1 MSVPGQREFP
11 RFQVFGAWTGQ
22 LRALRQVDFAPSETG
37 RPLSVISDGPG
48 IIGEEL
54 TLALVQGNEHVDV
67 HVRVVATTPRV
78 INERVRH
85 QLQLEV
91 IDAVASPDSGAAQ

>member
-1 MSVPGQREFP
+1 MPGQRGFP
-11 RFQVFGAWTGQ
+11 RFQVFGAWSGQ
-22 LRALRQVDFAPSETG
+22 LRALRQVDVALSEVG

-48 IIGEEL
+48 VVGEKL

-67 HVRVVATTPRV
+67 HVRVIATTPRV
-78 INERVRH
+78 IDQRLRH

-91 IDAVASPDSGAAQ
+91 IDSVASDDSGAAQ

>member
-1 MSVPGQREFP
+1 MPGQRGFP
-11 RFQVFGAWTGQ
+11 RFQVFGAWSGQ
-22 LRALRQVDFAPSETG
+22 LRALRQVDVALSEVG

-48 IIGEEL
+48 VVGEKL

-67 HVRVVATTPRV
+67 HVRVIATIPRV
-78 INERVRH
+78 IDQRLRH

-91 IDAVASPDSGAAQ
+91 IDSDASNDSGAAQ

>member
-1 MSVPGQREFP
+1 MPGQRGFP
-11 RFQVFGAWTGQ
+11 RFQVFGAWSGQ
-22 LRALRQVDFAPSETG
+22 LRALRQVDVALSEVG

-48 IIGEEL
+48 VVGEKL

-67 HVRVVATTPRV
+67 HVRVIATTPRV
-78 INERVRH
+78 IDQRLRH

-91 IDAVASPDSGAAQ
+91 IESAASNDSGAAQ